1 MKNFYAKLLL
11 SFLLLLCSNIIAKT
25 QTKSSVKENTIKE
38 IKSLVDKADK
48 LSEKDTV
55 NTKLFLEKA
64 LALAIKAKVDSCIA
78 DIYGVYGIMYGVR
91 DLQKQSYAYFEKALA
106 YHKKGGPSLK
116 QANTMNNM
124 SIGLSRMGK
133 SDESL
138 RMSKEALK
146 MYQLLGN
153 KQKES
158 LSLMNIGIAYF
169 RLNNLEAAIRYQ
181 LGGLAIRE
189 KFGNARDLSFSYN
202 NLGTTYKIMKNY
214 DQAII
219 YFNKGIAVTKQLN
232 DISREAP
239 LIYNLGEI
247 FVDQNKLPDAQK
259 YIEQAL
265 EYYVKMGDERGQR
278 KCYEVL
284 ASIAKKRGQNEVA
297 EGHLKKAIQL
307 SAKTNSAYNEV
318 MSLINLA
325 ELNTLQNK
333 PVEAEASLLK
343 AEKYA
348 KDNKLAEE
356 VTIKAALLELYLKNP
371 SLVKRNGL
379 FKEYEVLRDSIWNKN
394 TVKQIN
400 ELQTKYETEKKQQ
413 QILLLGK
420 ENQIQGLEL
429 NRNKLELENRKLE
442 NDRNLLTIDAQE
454 LVLERNRIEL
464 ANKQIEAKTKAQQV
478 KLLAT
483 ENELQRLE
491 LIKRNIFLAA
501 IGAILLVT
509 VVIGYL
515 FYNRYKLR
523 QEARLQAEVIVQQDH
538 ATKSILQAEENERKR
553 ISGELHD
560 GLGQLFSAVK
570 LNLSALSDDLNFNNQ
585 EGRATFEKTMSMVDE
600 SCKEIRVISHQ
611 MAPNVLLKSGLTAAV
626 RDFISKIDSRRLK
639 INLETFGLQTRLDPN
654 IEAVLYRV
662 IQETVNNVI
671 KHSGANV
678 LDIQLNRDDEGIN
691 AMIEDNGKGF
701 DTAQIEKFEGIGLK
715 NIRTRV
721 NFLKGT
727 VDFSSSLGNGTLI
740 AIFIPT

>member
-356 VTIKAALLELYLKNP
+356 VTIKAALLELYLKKP
-371 SLVKRNGL
+371 
-379 FKEYEVLRDSIWNKN
+379 
-394 TVKQIN
+394 
-400 ELQTKYETEKKQQ
+400 
-413 QILLLGK
+413 
-420 ENQIQGLEL
+420 
-429 NRNKLELENRKLE
+429 
-442 NDRNLLTIDAQE
+442 
-454 LVLERNRIEL
+454 
-464 ANKQIEAKTKAQQV
+464 
-478 KLLAT
+478 
-483 ENELQRLE
+483 
-491 LIKRNIFLAA
+491 IF
-501 IGAILLVT
+501 G
-509 VVIGYL
+509 
-515 FYNRYKLR
+515 
-523 QEARLQAEVIVQQDH
+523 
-538 ATKSILQAEENERKR
+538 
-553 ISGELHD
+553 
-560 GLGQLFSAVK
+560 
-570 LNLSALSDDLNFNNQ
+570 
-585 EGRATFEKTMSMVDE
+585 
-600 SCKEIRVISHQ
+600 
-611 MAPNVLLKSGLTAAV
+611 
-626 RDFISKIDSRRLK
+626 
-639 INLETFGLQTRLDPN
+639 
-654 IEAVLYRV
+654 
-662 IQETVNNVI
+662 
-671 KHSGANV
+671 
-678 LDIQLNRDDEGIN
+678 
-691 AMIEDNGKGF
+691 
-701 DTAQIEKFEGIGLK
+701 
-715 NIRTRV
+715 
-721 NFLKGT
+721 
-727 VDFSSSLGNGTLI
+727 
-740 AIFIPT
+740 